1 MQKYSMLSLGCGLA
15 GFTVVVGI
23 LCNYFIFVNQFSGEF
38 QWALFWMGIML
49 CIGIFLSIIGFIQCY
64 LFKSVIYR
72 LLVNI
77 RVEYFKNLL
86 YYETTDEAEIKQNIS
101 TIENGFGDN
110 VGNFIRRIFRV
121 GTCLGVSYW
130 HSWRLSLPLTGLVVF
145 VIIWTELSTCPIS
158 IFMSRENL
166 ASKRAKN
173 FVEERIDGIH
183 IVQAFNAEEFE
194 ISNYKDHLNRAKR
207 TFYIRNFI
215 SSISLGI
222 VYVSIFIYFFL
233 GTWYGAYLYNLQ
245 IITRPGDILVPITAI
260 TISAYHSATIKT
272 TFLSILSAIGAY
284 RKIRRTLYSSR
295 IYPAYLNASFL
306 EDPFGNPK
314 IEAKNDIYSKEK
326 FEMLKTN
333 LYNIA
338 HSVKNEAENQA
349 HKHHHHSSY
358 FSVLKLTHF
367 NWKILVLG
375 LVLCFI
381 HGLGV
386 PMYAKCNGE
395 YYAIYESPRNTTKD
409 YIPYA
414 IIITKYY
421 LIAGGAAAIA
431 LFLYINVFGKIGENL
446 KSKLRLTIFG
456 DLLNEDDLY
465 HAKNISHNA
474 KNMIDKET
482 SAFSAGVD
490 IRMAHCFA
498 GLCQLGIS
506 YATSVQKDVVF
517 GFLASFCFFIQPL
530 LQFIAT
536 RKMQKYQQ
544 IAAERNVTEKILTDV
559 SKNIKI
565 IKELNCQQ
573 EILKIYQDAYKQQM
587 QHDLK
592 SIKFQAINFAST
604 NGLQQITVSVCYLI
618 GFCTIKIGLTVEPL
632 LVQKITQTL
641 LPSAANCPL
650 LAPFIR
656 EVEIARRVSTKIM
669 TFLKQE
675 APKSSLNEHDIH
687 ITTGDIRIEDVSS
700 GDVHELNLH
709 VKPNSKIVIVNP
721 ETSSISTP
729 IALLERFKKPDSG
742 KIFIDNHELQNL
754 HKNHLRS
761 KIGLVEP
768 TILSGTI
775 ADNIAYGIKKRNNKQ
790 DLDEIISAAKE
801 ANIDTAI
808 ALLPEGYNTK
818 IVNCGKNLSKEYRQ
832 RIALARAIFKNPKI
846 LLIESLD
853 NETSS
858 STTIEEKKF
867 YEAFN
872 HVAYNRTCI
881 FSTKNLNWVNLK
893 IVMKMKIM

>member
-1 MQKYSMLSLGCGLA
+1 
-15 GFTVVVGI
+15 
-23 LCNYFIFVNQFSGEF
+23 
-38 QWALFWMGIML
+38 
-49 CIGIFLSIIGFIQCY
+49 
-64 LFKSVIYR
+64 
-72 LLVNI
+72 
-77 RVEYFKNLL
+77 
-86 YYETTDEAEIKQNIS
+86 
-101 TIENGFGDN
+101 
-110 VGNFIRRIFRV
+110 
-121 GTCLGVSYW
+121 
-130 HSWRLSLPLTGLVVF
+130 
-145 VIIWTELSTCPIS
+145 
-158 IFMSRENL
+158 
-166 ASKRAKN
+166 
-173 FVEERIDGIH
+173 
-183 IVQAFNAEEFE
+183 
-194 ISNYKDHLNRAKR
+194 
-207 TFYIRNFI
+207 
-215 SSISLGI
+215 
-222 VYVSIFIYFFL
+222 
-233 GTWYGAYLYNLQ
+233 
-245 IITRPGDILVPITAI
+245 
-260 TISAYHSATIKT
+260 
-272 TFLSILSAIGAY
+272 
-284 RKIRRTLYSSR
+284 
-295 IYPAYLNASFL
+295 
-306 EDPFGNPK
+306 
-314 IEAKNDIYSKEK
+314 
-326 FEMLKTN
+326 
-333 LYNIA
+333 
-338 HSVKNEAENQA
+338 
-349 HKHHHHSSY
+349 
-358 FSVLKLTHF
+358 
-367 NWKILVLG
+367 
-375 LVLCFI
+375 
-381 HGLGV
+381 
-386 PMYAKCNGE
+386 MYAKCNGE
-395 YYAIYESPRNTTKD
+395 YYAIYENPRNTTKD

-456 DLLNEDDLY
+456 DLLNEEDLY

-536 RKMQKYQQ
+536 KKMQKYQQ
-544 IAAERNVTEKILTDV
+544 IAAERNVTEKILADV
-559 SKNIKI
+559 SKNIKT

-687 ITTGDIRIEDVSS
+687 IITGDIRIEDVSG

-742 KIFIDNHELQNL
+742 KI
-754 HKNHLRS
+754 
-761 KIGLVEP
+761 
-768 TILSGTI
+768 
-775 ADNIAYGIKKRNNKQ
+775 
-790 DLDEIISAAKE
+790 
-801 ANIDTAI
+801 
-808 ALLPEGYNTK
+808 GYNTK

-867 YEAFN
+867 YEALN
-872 HVAYNRTCI
+872 HAAYNRTCI
-881 FSTKNLNWVNLK
+881 FSTKNLNVIEKIPFDHVVYMENGRIVGESQNCHEDENNVNIEHIPGAFTRIYL
-893 IVMKMKIM
+893 